1 MRRLFLFA
9 VVLTIMIGAGSA
21 YAGELKVGPNYNLIW
36 IDRDSNK
43 NVQEGAGSIHLSYLD
58 GVLLPYLYC
67 VDIDRTI
74 YVQGTY
80 SATVNQEGKIH
91 DNSLLNDSADEVAY
105 LLAKYGSDA
114 GNDPTKSAALQAA
127 IWHVMYRYNLGDDSR
142 NDPLRDYYNTY
153 ITDVGQ
159 GDVSQFT
166 WISPASGDTKYQG
179 LVTRVPEPTL
189 ILLLGIGLAAVS
201 MAASR
206 IKN

>member
-21 YAGELKVGPNYNLIW
+21 YAGELQVGSNFNWIW

-74 YVQGTY
+74 YVPGTY
-80 SATVNQEGKIH
+80 DYTVT
-91 DNSLLNDSADEVAY
+91 NSGIVHGAPVNNAEEVAY
-105 LLAKYGSDA
+105 LLATYGSDA
-114 GNDPTKSAALQAA
+114 GNDPIKSAALQAA
-127 IWHVMYRYNLGDDSR
+127 IWHVMYNFDLGDDSR
-142 NDPLRDYYNTY
+142 NDPLRDYYNIY
-153 ITDVGQ
+153 ITNVGQ

-166 WISPASGDTKYQG
+166 WISPVSGSTKYQG

-189 ILLLGIGLAAVS
+189 ILLLGIGLAAVT